1 MKEKRARES
10 NSMSKTVLTEE
21 ELIVAAFNL
30 FKNKTVF
37 GDVVAYEKVVC
48 RTQVEIGGCIAD
60 GLLFISEPPR
70 TSRII
75 GLEAKTNKD
84 NYSRL
89 YEQVNAYL
97 AICDEVYLVI
107 QDKLSPPELP
117 FYVGV
122 IQVQSEARIT
132 RYATSL
138 KHSINANELWDTLLK
153 AFNSHCKIPKKC
165 DIWAFF
171 NAVENIKRKLIWNQF
186 VVGFHQTYVKD
197 YIPLSAEEK
206 RLVRAYYGES
216 YPLLL

>member
-1 MKEKRARES
+1 MKKH
-10 NSMSKTVLTEE
+10 LTEE
-21 ELIVAAFNL
+21 ELIEAAFNL
-30 FKNKTVF
+30 FKNKNVY
-37 GDVVAYEKVVC
+37 GDVLAYEKVVC

-60 GLLFISEPPR
+60 GLLFIDEPPR

-97 AICDEVYLVI
+97 AICDETYLVI
-107 QDKLSPPELP
+107 QDKSPPPELP

-122 IQVQSEARIT
+122 IRVQSEAEIA

-138 KHSINANELWDTLLK
+138 KHSINAGELWNTLLK
-153 AFNSHCKIPKKC
+153 AFYHHCKIPKMKEER

-171 NAVENIKRKLIWNQF
+171 DTCENIKRKLVWNQF

-197 YIPLSAEEK
+197 YLLLSGREK
-206 RLVRAYYGES
+206 QLVRAFFGES
-216 YPLLL
+216 YQILLGEEL